1 VADGSVL
8 GISSSGL
15 VDALSAGTSN
25 VTASFGG
32 LSVQQSISVK
42 ALADLSISPT
52 SLTLAISSSQ
62 QLSVTG
68 RYTDNSTEDFSG
80 LVAWSSDNAT
90 IASISST
97 GEVNAKAAGSAFI
110 TASVNGISTDLN
122 VVVSPATLQ
131 SIVVNSAATQ
141 VASGLSIQFSAKGV
155 YSDGTEQVISKQ
167 VEWSVS
173 DTSKAFIDTETGLLS
188 ALQAGSVFV
197 LAKIEGK
204 RGSFHLTISPATLSE
219 ISIVPATISLAK
231 GTSANINVIAIFSDN
246 SKQNV
251 SDQVVWSNEDN
262 SIAMIEQSS
271 TIVKSL
277 AKGTSIFTASL
288 SGQSTN
294 LVVNVSDAELVS
306 LSISPV
312 NSSIPLGL
320 SEQFKAQGSYTDGSV
335 QNLTSQVTWL
345 SDTESVALISN
356 AQDNEGMA
364 NSVAIG
370 SSTISAV
377 IGSVQQ
383 QTTFTVENA
392 ILTSIDIQPSNQTIA
407 KGTDAEIAAYG
418 YYSDGSQR
426 DITSQVIWNSSN
438 TSLVDLSSVTQG
450 LVHSLEQGNVLLS
463 AELQGLSGIA
473 NIEITSATL
482 QSISIESAQ
491 ASLANGMNQSLI
503 ARGVYSDAS
512 SKVITKQVTWQSS
525 DTDVLSVSNNSG
537 EFGLVRTRSV
547 GQSIITASLG
557 QVSGQISYEVTNA
570 VLTGLQI
577 TSSVSELNVKNT
589 IMVSAIATYSDSSTL
604 NVTKQ
609 VNWTSANLNI
619 ISVGNDASNKGK
631 ITALSVGNTTI
642 SASLNG
648 ISSNTLPFVVSLNP
662 NLPRALNL
670 SAQPNIILNDNNDA
684 SQLTLALIPT
694 GEGGVIADGTSV
706 VLTITEGNNTRVENL
721 VTTNGVVTYSLQSSY
736 EGFISLSASSGNL
749 SSSSGLLSTDDL
761 SDAIAR
767 QGKASILYEDNTLRA
782 GSRFAIL
789 LRNLSNRVFVIDK
802 IDIFYLD
809 PNNSN
814 SVEFFP
820 GMPLTDDD
828 STSNGDLI
836 GGEFTFIGYELDYDV
851 AASLY
856 GIRYYF
862 SDIASNTNFGL
873 SAAFNFA
880 Q

>member
-1 VADGSVL
+1 VL

-589 IMVSAIATYSDSSTL
+589 IMASAIATYSDSSTL